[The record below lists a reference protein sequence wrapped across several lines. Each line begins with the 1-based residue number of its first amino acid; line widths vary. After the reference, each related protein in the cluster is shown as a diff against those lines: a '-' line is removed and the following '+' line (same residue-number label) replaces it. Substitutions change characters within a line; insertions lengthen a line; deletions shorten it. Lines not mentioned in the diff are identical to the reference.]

1 MNRKNFID
9 RKNLMTRRFAII
21 FAIVA
26 IGSVLIAAAVFFGI
40 FVFKILPMGANNT
53 PVDLTEGKNVSTFSN
68 TYSNTVKKSREDLYT
83 GNLILVNNDTE
94 CRLNDESHLGNVFDL
109 RSRSYKSQDKNVQL
123 DKNVITHLNEMM
135 DAFAQ
140 ATGKTNVM
148 ICSGYRNRELQQ
160 KLYQEDLQK
169 TGNATS
175 LFVTK
180 PGFSEHHTGL
190 SFDLGLYPENGF
202 SQEFD
207 GTGKYSWISQN
218 CYQYGFVVRY
228 ESDKVDITKIGN
240 EPWHIRYV
248 GVPHAYVMKKQ
259 DLCLEEYMN
268 YLKKFPYNGK
278 HLIVTNDQNDKYE
291 IYYVAA
297 PAGEKMIS
305 VPVPENGNYE
315 ISGNNTD
322 GFIVTVSL
330 S

>member
-1 MNRKNFID
+1 
-9 RKNLMTRRFAII
+9 MTRRFAIV

-40 FVFKILPMGANNT
+40 FVFKILPMGTNDT
-53 PVDLTEGKNVSTFSN
+53 PVNLGGNVSTLESV
-68 TYSNTVKKSREDLYT
+68 YSNTVKKSRDDLYT

-94 CRLNDESHLGNVFDL
+94 YRLNDESHLGNVFDL
-109 RSRSYKSQDKNVQL
+109 RSSSYKAQDKNVQL

-140 ATGKTNVM
+140 ATGKNNVM
-148 ICSGYRNRELQQ
+148 ICSGYRNRELQE
-160 KLYQEDLQK
+160 KLYRKDLEK

-190 SFDLGLYPENGF
+190 SFDLGIYPENGF

-248 GVPHAYVMKKQ
+248 GVPHAYVMQKQ

-268 YLKKFPYNGK
+268 YLKDFPYNGK

-297 PAGEKMIS
+297 PAGEKMVS